1 MIKINKNLSIKKLEL
16 LKKLKY
22 VNILIKYKYQFFM
35 KN

>member
-1 MIKINKNLSIKKLEL
+1 MIKVNENLPFKNIAILT
-16 LKKLKY
+16 KLKY